1 MKKLLSVMMILVMV
15 LCIAG
20 CGSSGSGGDSGEA
33 EAQQEATGTSEAL
46 VVYFSHTGNTESVAN
61 AIQEQTGSDIY
72 EIVPSAPY
80 TDDYDELLD
89 LAQNEQEE
97 DARPEISEA
106 IDDFEK
112 YQVVYVG
119 HPIWWGDMPMILYS
133 FFDSYDMAGKTIVPF
148 CTSGG
153 SGLCDTVNAIQE
165 LEPEAQV
172 MEGLHIGDG
181 EASNPGEAVSGWL
194 EDIGL

>member
-20 CGSSGSGGDSGEA
+20 CGSSGNGGDSGEA

-119 HPIWWGDMPMILYS
+119 YP
-133 FFDSYDMAGKTIVPF
+133 K
-148 CTSGG
+148 
-153 SGLCDTVNAIQE
+153 
-165 LEPEAQV
+165 
-172 MEGLHIGDG
+172 MEQGYIC
-181 EASNPGEAVSGWL
+181 V
-194 EDIGL
+194 

>member
-1 MKKLLSVMMILVMV
+1 M
-15 LCIAG
+15 
-20 CGSSGSGGDSGEA
+20 
-33 EAQQEATGTSEAL
+33 
-46 VVYFSHTGNTESVAN
+46 AN

-119 HPIWWGDMPMILYS
+119 YP
-133 FFDSYDMAGKTIVPF
+133 K
-148 CTSGG
+148 
-153 SGLCDTVNAIQE
+153 
-165 LEPEAQV
+165 
-172 MEGLHIGDG
+172 MEQGYIC
-181 EASNPGEAVSGWL
+181 V
-194 EDIGL
+194 